1 MECPP
6 KARLLETWK
15 SPKLRYS
22 APQLSTCRLL
32 PASASHLLLPRT
44 DQCNVRVRETFERC
58 RIFDLKS
65 LSVGSLPCR
74 RRFLRLRSPSTWQSG
89 PVRSQRSDSQPPS
102 ITAIHFQR
110 RSRYHKPRRRK
121 LQFHS
126 DENRGPSRYA
136 TQDGFAAFP
145 EMIAPV
151 AARFQRRH
159 AYNNHLDKKC

>member
-1 MECPP
+1 MPRCPICNGETTFRFSALDYARPNDQTERKLNWCAVECPP

-22 APQLSTCRLL
+22 SPQLSTCRLL

-58 RIFDLKS
+58 RIFDLES

-102 ITAIHFQR
+102 ITAIH
-110 RSRYHKPRRRK
+110 
-121 LQFHS
+121 
-126 DENRGPSRYA
+126 
-136 TQDGFAAFP
+136 
-145 EMIAPV
+145 
-151 AARFQRRH
+151 RFVSCCR
-159 AYNNHLDKKC
+159 AMV